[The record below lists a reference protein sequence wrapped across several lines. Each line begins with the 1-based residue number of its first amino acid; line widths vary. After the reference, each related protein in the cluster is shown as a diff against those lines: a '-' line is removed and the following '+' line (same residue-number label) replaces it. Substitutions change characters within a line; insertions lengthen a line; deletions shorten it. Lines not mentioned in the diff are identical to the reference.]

1 MAMVPSRIG
10 SLNRGRPRI
19 GVRHPD
25 WIFSSRRSGMKRAC
39 CNIGEAEAF
48 FHDRASPSGSRRSI
62 PCLISWI
69 WITRAAAWPGSWTRS
84 RADSPC
90 LVTIGSVH
98 YRLFL
103 RRLHE
108 ILAPRC
114 YLEIGV
120 RFGDSL
126 SLSQCPSLGIDP
138 NFRIDKELHTEV
150 QLFKT
155 TSDEYFSRDDPLAPV
170 HGQPFDLAFIDG
182 LHIFEFSLRDL
193 INAERYSRPRS
204 VIVFDDILPRS
215 VAEASRVPTGGS
227 WTGDIYHMIPVLE
240 RYREDL
246 LVVLVDIAPTGL
258 MLLLNLDPTNSAL
271 TDNYDEILAEF
282 RHPDPQPVP
291 PEVLQRVYVQP
302 PERVLGSGLL
312 QLLSTA
318 GDDLAPVDLAPDL
331 RRVAAD
337 QLGPAYGSS
346 VATRL

>member
-1 MAMVPSRIG
+1 
-10 SLNRGRPRI
+10 
-19 GVRHPD
+19 
-25 WIFSSRRSGMKRAC
+25 
-39 CNIGEAEAF
+39 
-48 FHDRASPSGSRRSI
+48 
-62 PCLISWI
+62 
-69 WITRAAAWPGSWTRS
+69 
-84 RADSPC
+84 
-90 LVTIGSVH
+90 
-98 YRLFL
+98 
-103 RRLHE
+103 
-108 ILAPRC
+108 
-114 YLEIGV
+114 
-120 RFGDSL
+120 
-126 SLSQCPSLGIDP
+126 LGIDP

-150 QLFKT
+150 QLYKT